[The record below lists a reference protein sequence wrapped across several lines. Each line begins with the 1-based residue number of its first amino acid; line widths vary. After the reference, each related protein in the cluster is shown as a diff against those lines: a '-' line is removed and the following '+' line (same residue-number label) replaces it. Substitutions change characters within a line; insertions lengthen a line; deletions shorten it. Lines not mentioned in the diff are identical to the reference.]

1 MTYNER
7 FSTLPVATWPRLRA
21 LLDHRPAGGE
31 VINMTIG
38 EPKHDFPAFVGPIL
52 AENLQGFKKYPDNN
66 GIPALMDAIKL
77 WLDRRY
83 NMSVTAENL
92 MTVCGTREGL
102 YNAAIAL
109 NPQSKNGKTPVILL
123 PNPYYSSYPAAAAA
137 VGAEQV
143 FLPSEE
149 KNGYLPDFQSLSTEI
164 LDRTTIA
171 YVCSPTNPQ
180 GATANEAYW
189 AELFALADKHDFK
202 IFADECYS
210 EIYRDTPPVGALEM
224 AQRLGTD
231 PERVV
236 VFHSLSKRS
245 NLAGLRSGFVCSG
258 VENIK
263 RIRKLRAYAGTPL
276 PEPLQAVAAAAWLD
290 EEHVIQSRALYQEKF
305 KIADEILGHLPGY
318 LAPQAGFFLWLPVE
332 DGEAAVVKLWEET
345 GVRTLPGAYLA
356 QDYNGSNPAQKFIRV
371 ALVASKQEVQRGLT
385 QIRDCLYG

>member
-1 MTYNER
+1 
-7 FSTLPVATWPRLRA
+7 
-21 LLDHRPAGGE
+21 
-31 VINMTIG
+31 
-38 EPKHDFPAFVGPIL
+38 
-52 AENLQGFKKYPDNN
+52 
-66 GIPALMDAIKL
+66 
-77 WLDRRY
+77 
-83 NMSVTAENL
+83 
-92 MTVCGTREGL
+92 
-102 YNAAIAL
+102 
-109 NPQSKNGKTPVILL
+109 
-123 PNPYYSSYPAAAAA
+123 
-137 VGAEQV
+137 
-143 FLPSEE
+143 
-149 KNGYLPDFQSLSTEI
+149 
-164 LDRTTIA
+164 
-171 YVCSPTNPQ
+171 
-180 GATANEAYW
+180 
-189 AELFALADKHDFK
+189 
-202 IFADECYS
+202 
-210 EIYRDTPPVGALEM
+210 M

-385 QIRDCLYG
+385 QIRDCLYT